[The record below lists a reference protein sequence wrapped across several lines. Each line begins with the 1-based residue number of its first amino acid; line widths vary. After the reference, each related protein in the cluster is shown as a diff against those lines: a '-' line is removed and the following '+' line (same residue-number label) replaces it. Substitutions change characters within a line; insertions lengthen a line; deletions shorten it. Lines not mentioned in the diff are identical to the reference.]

1 METSGTVVMLMQCA
15 PQEFHSLLSARE
27 EKRGPSIVNMVPFS
41 WQDIPSSLAQLYKI
55 CNKRD
60 ILVNKVIFFLTEI
73 FLYKLISI

>member
-55 CNKRD
+55 CKRGS
-60 ILVNKVIFFLTEI
+60 LLMNNLMHNTQH
-73 FLYKLISI
+73 S